1 MDPGRRVAHVAP
13 EHGLERGRQGRALEE
28 VGAVGLDG
36 VDARGEGVDPVGDGE
51 VDRLGAQLLGSLDEP
66 GRARVRETARLD
78 GVVVVLTP
86 GVRSRMGGRSSGPS
100 SRSARSPHP
109 LLGDVTLTGG
119 LVGVVVGLGVL
130 AADERRPGRS
140 ADPER
145 RLVGVET
152 DMLAD
157 LAVAERPGREPL
169 DGGARILS

>member
-86 GVRSRMGGRSSGPS
+86 GGRGAGRPLAHGREVIGTELAIGKVARTPCSETSRSRAASSASSSGWAS
-100 SRSARSPHP
+100 SPRTNAGQGVVRTRSAGS
-109 LLGDVTLTGG
+109 
-119 LVGVVVGLGVL
+119 
-130 AADERRPGRS
+130 
-140 ADPER
+140 
-145 RLVGVET
+145 
-152 DMLAD
+152 
-157 LAVAERPGREPL
+157 
-169 DGGARILS
+169 